1 MKKVDVSKEN
11 LDGSR
16 SFTSYDLS
24 QVIDGSL
31 DVQLED
37 QDNVRIY
44 SLDEIEGD
52 DGVSISGFGIE
63 GTITIPWRKNLK
75 LYDFVFSNSSYEE
88 KEFIADFLRTR
99 VDVKRFNKEFFI

>member
-63 GTITIPWRKNLK
+63 DTITIPWRKNLK
-75 LYDFVFSNSSYEE
+75 LYDFRIF
-88 KEFIADFLRTR
+88 
-99 VDVKRFNKEFFI
+99 